1 MTPCHRVRLEGSAE
15 ISTTSP
21 RVVVALACT
30 TFSIPRWGSGPQQR
44 RSLRAVTLM
53 LAIWSDGHVPASR
66 ATADEQRDGKESTDH
81 RKRAHRSCGYNRTT
95 DVATSVHAWL
105 PGPSVHCE
113 RDIRESGKCR
123 RSRTKHQFN
132 MRVREKQERM
142 GSGACYIRSRRVAR
156 ARAGTQSTNRHRVN

>member
-1 MTPCHRVRLEGSAE
+1 MIPCHRVRLEGSAE

-53 LAIWSDGHVPASR
+53 LAI
-66 ATADEQRDGKESTDH
+66 QRRMAMCQHLAQRRTGKEME
-81 RKRAHRSCGYNRTT
+81 RKALTTESARSVRLNTT
-95 DVATSVHAWL
+95 ARLT
-105 PGPSVHCE
+105 GPAVRCE

-123 RSRTKHQFN
+123 RSRRKPPFN
-132 MRVREKQERM
+132 MGVREKQERM
-142 GSGACYIRSRRVAR
+142 GSGACYIRSRRIAR
-156 ARAGTQSTNRHRVN
+156 ARPGTQSKQRHRVN